1 VSPFEIT
8 HQSFIKC
15 RANIMRKP
23 RLLSIGLFVT
33 VFLFLSLPFLP
44 GQTSGTG
51 GLAGSVKDSTG
62 AVIPDA
68 TVTLTSAST
77 GQTRTVNTG
86 QYGSYNF
93 QLLLPGQYTLTVE
106 KSGFKKLVQQSIS
119 IIVTQVTAVEN
130 VLEVGGANESVTV
143 SAAMETIQTSN
154 STIGALVDSES
165 IVEMPLSTRNYTNLL
180 GLAAGANAAVNNA
193 SELGKGHQLIAVNGS
208 GVFQNNYSM
217 DGASVNNVSTNQTQE
232 TGANASFGI
241 PNPDSIQEFKIQ
253 TSSYDAGYGRNSG
266 ANVNVVTKS
275 GGNEFHGTMFEFFR
289 NTALNANEFFNKYSQ
304 LAQGLDNKP
313 QRLDQNQFGGVF
325 GGPIKKDKLFF
336 FISYQETRQKNGAS
350 PYGYSTGVILPPIPQ
365 GDRSSPAFVTAMGSR
380 FCQPDQRT
388 MFWFMGS
395 ELVSCDGSNINP
407 VALKILQLKL
417 ADGSYY
423 IPSPTTSGPI
433 SYSIPAIYTEHQ
445 GMGNW
450 DWNINS
456 KHTLAGR
463 YFFSTDPTV
472 APFPGG
478 LGFPGPNVPGN
489 PVSWKYSAH
498 NASLKL
504 TSTLSSKVVNE
515 ARASYQRYGVHNS
528 NDIPFTASEVG
539 MTPVQPELN
548 KLPNIWFL
556 PIGGSSHFDLG
567 SHPFFGNNAAVN
579 QYEWADQV
587 SWVAGRHTTRFG
599 GELERDQWNWIF
611 NSLAEGAVMIFP
623 TFSDF
628 LIGKPA
634 FQNGSIF
641 SNIINIPNFVTRG
654 PTGGID
660 KAYRAGYYNLFF
672 QDDIKISD
680 GLTINAGLRWEFITG
695 ISEAGGK
702 FSMLWLDEIAKAGT
716 PGTSPA
722 TATFAGY
729 VVPKNYNGPDFPDGV
744 IRSTSNSM
752 LGDMPKNNFSPRFG
766 FAWQPLSNS
775 RLVLRGGAGV
785 FYDRFPIT
793 TLAQAAEQSI
803 PFAYTLPFNLFGYQ
817 GSLASPFDPT
827 LPGWNQPRWL
837 DPVSGTGS
845 NIQATV
851 DSHNMKNSTVYA
863 WNLNTQYEFAKNWV
877 LELGYAGSHG
887 LHTMLAAKYP
897 FNAAPLASPDHPING
912 ITTNTAANAIA
923 RAPYM
928 GLSPFSILSDTIG
941 SFKYNSFQST
951 VRKQFSKGLQFQGAY
966 TYSHAVSTGG
976 GSNEDTLYWNPTD
989 FKMHYGPNRFYRPH
1003 RFTASYTYEIPYAD
1017 GAGFK
1022 RKALGGWS
1030 LSGVTVIQ
1038 SGAPLTIT
1046 DASGATVY
1054 FGGTG
1059 AVVSANAQYAPGMGP
1074 GNVKAEGDL
1083 TQRVYEGLKGGTG
1096 YINKNAFTA
1105 VPNTGSP
1112 GDTLWGNSGYG
1123 IILGPGQHNWDMSL
1137 QKTTQVGG
1145 FTESGNLVFRAEFF
1159 NMFNHPQFADPN
1171 TDYNSGNLGQITNS
1185 SVNTRLI
1192 QFMLKYQ
1199 F

>member
-1 VSPFEIT
+1 M
-8 HQSFIKC
+8 QQC
-15 RANIMRKP
+15 
-23 RLLSIGLFVT
+23 RLLIVGLLAAVL
-33 VFLFLSLPFLP
+33 LFLSMPCLL

-51 GLAGSVKDSTG
+51 ALSGTVKDSTG
-62 AVIPDA
+62 AVVPDA
-68 TVTLTSAST
+68 TVTLTSVST
-77 GQTRTVNTG
+77 GQVRTVTTG
-86 QYGSYNF
+86 QYGLYNF
-93 QLLLPGQYTLTVE
+93 QLLPPGQYTLTVE
-106 KSGFKKLVQQSIS
+106 KGGFKKLVQQSIT
-119 IIVTQVTAVEN
+119 IIVTQVAALEN
-130 VLEVGGANESVTV
+130 VLEVGGANETVTV

-154 STIGALVDSES
+154 STIGALVDSKS
-165 IVEMPLSTRNYTNLL
+165 ILDMPLSTRNYTNLL
-180 GLAAGANAAVNNA
+180 GLAAGASSAVNNA
-193 SELGKGHQLIAVNGS
+193 SELGKGHQVIAVNGS
-208 GVFQNNYSM
+208 GIFQNNYSM
-217 DGASVNNVSTNQTQE
+217 DGVSVNNISTNQTQE

-275 GGNEFHGTMFEFFR
+275 GTNEFHGTMFEFFR

-304 LAQGLDNKP
+304 LKQGLPNTQ

-336 FISYQETRQKNGAS
+336 FVSLQETRQKNGAT

-365 GDRSSPAFVTAMGSR
+365 GDRSSPAFLAAMGSR
-380 FCQPDQRT
+380 FCQADQKT
-388 MFWFMGS
+388 MFWFAGS
-395 ELVSCDGSNINP
+395 EPVQCDGSNINP

-417 ADGSYY
+417 SNGTYY
-423 IPSPTTSGPI
+423 VPSPTTSAPI
-433 SYSIPAIYTEHQ
+433 SYSIPAIYKEHQ

-450 DWNINS
+450 DWNMSAKN
-456 KHTLAGR
+456 TLSGR

-489 PVSWKYSAH
+489 PVSWEFSSH

-504 TSTLSSKVVNE
+504 TSTLSTKIVNE
-515 ARASYQRYGVHNS
+515 ARASYQRYGVLNS
-528 NDIPFTASEVG
+528 NDIPFTASQVG
-539 MTPVQPELN
+539 MTPVQADLN
-548 KLPNIWFL
+548 KLPNLWFL
-556 PIGGSSHFDLG
+556 PIGGTAHFDLG
-567 SHPFFGNNAAVN
+567 SHPFFGNNASVN

-587 SWVAGRHTTRFG
+587 SWASGRHTIRFG
-599 GELERDQWNWIF
+599 GEIEKDQWNWIF
-611 NSLAEGAVMIFP
+611 NSLAEGAVVVFP

-634 FQNGSIF
+634 FQNGSPF

-654 PTGGID
+654 PKGGID

-672 QDDIKISD
+672 QDDFKINSR
-680 GLTINAGLRWEFITG
+680 LTINLGLRWEFIQG
-695 ISEAGGK
+695 VSEAGGK
-702 FSMLWLDEIAKAGT
+702 FSMFWLDEIKKAGA
-716 PGTSPA
+716 PGTSAA
-722 TATFAGY
+722 TGTFTGY
-729 VVPKNYNGPDFPDGV
+729 AVPKNYSGPAIPKGV
-744 IRSTSNSM
+744 ITSTSNSM

-766 FAWQPLSNS
+766 FAWQPLASG

-793 TLAQAAEQSI
+793 TLAQTAEQSI
-803 PFAYTLPFNLFGYQ
+803 PFAVTLPFGSPFGYQ
-817 GSLASPFDPT
+817 GSLASPFDPV

-837 DPVSGTGS
+837 DPAGLQGS
-845 NIQATV
+845 NLQATV
-851 DSHNMKNSTVYA
+851 DSHNMKVATVYA
-863 WNLNTQYEFAKNWV
+863 WNLNTQYEFAKSWV

-887 LHTMLAAKYP
+887 LHTMMAAKYP
-897 FNAAPLASPDHPING
+897 FNAAPLASVAHPING

-923 RAPYM
+923 RVPYA

-951 VRKQFSKGLQFQGAY
+951 LRKQLSKGLQFQAAY
-966 TYSHAVSTGG
+966 SYSHAVSTGG
-976 GSNEDTLYWNPTD
+976 GSNEDTVYWNPTD
-989 FKMHYGPNRFYRPH
+989 FGLSYGPNRFYRPH
-1003 RFTASYTYEIPYAD
+1003 RFTVSYTYELPYAD
-1017 GAGFK
+1017 GSGFK
-1022 RKALGGWS
+1022 HKALGGWS
-1030 LSGVTVIQ
+1030 LSGVTVVQ
-1038 SGAPLTIT
+1038 GGAPLTIT
-1046 DASGATVY
+1046 DGNGGQVY

-1059 AVVSANAQYAPGMGP
+1059 AVVSANAQYATGMGP

-1083 TQRVYEGLKGGTG
+1083 VQRVIDGLEGRTG

-1105 VPNTGSP
+1105 VPNTGSAT
-1112 GDTLWGNSGYG
+1112 DTLWGNSGYG

-1145 FTESGNLVFRAEFF
+1145 FSEGASLIFRAEFF
-1159 NMFNHPQFADPN
+1159 NMFNHAQFADPN
-1171 TDYNSGNLGQITNS
+1171 TDFNSGNLGQITNT
-1185 SVNTRLI
+1185 SVNPRLI